1 MISAERACA
10 PWIEN
15 PYRLVSLK
23 EILLMPRIIDAEG
36 YPLDEVIFGRFFN
49 LVYLIGILERPP
61 LTEKNL
67 IGMEVMVDLAAQ
79 DMERWGF
86 FVTARVTRDLAK
98 TLRGESIVNDL
109 KTETTL
115 IRQSLM
121 TELETR
127 VFVPIAPQNA
137 RYYREPTKDW
147 EEVIAR
153 FGDTMSDIEESA
165 RCFALGRYAASVF
178 HSTQVVELGLIELGK
193 FLAIKDPKSGFT
205 AVCNELR
212 RILDKKY
219 GELTDFER
227 TNRPFCEQVYGT
239 AEALKNAWRNK
250 IGHAQGRLYVM
261 TADFS
266 PQIAEEIIYATRAFM
281 RRLATELPSG

>member
-1 MISAERACA
+1 
-10 PWIEN
+10 
-15 PYRLVSLK
+15 
-23 EILLMPRIIDAEG
+23 MPRPLDSEG

-49 LVYLIGILERPP
+49 LIYLIGVLEQPP

-67 IGMEVMVDLAAQ
+67 IGIEVMADLAAQ

-86 FVTARVTRDLAK
+86 FVTARVTRDMVNV
-98 TLRGESIVNDL
+98 LRGQSATNNLAVQ
-109 KTETTL
+109 TVL

-121 TELETR
+121 SELEAR
-127 VFVPIAPQNA
+127 VFVPVAPQNA

-153 FGDTMSDIEESA
+153 FGDTVSDIEESS

-178 HSTQVVELGLIELGK
+178 HSTQVIELGLIELGK
-193 FLAIKDPKSGFT
+193 FLTIKDPKSGFT

-219 GELTDFER
+219 GDLTDFER
-227 TNRPFCEQVYGT
+227 TNRPFFEQLYGT

-266 PQIAEEIIYATRAFM
+266 PQIAEEIIYASRAFM
-281 RRLATELPSG
+281 RRLATELPS